1 MPHRAVLGPA
11 WVAPREKS
19 PHQPFPDFA
28 LLCPRARK
36 RIRRKLAACIILSY
50 KQLGRALG
58 RQTLLCFFALPAT
71 IPSRVLGADND
82 CLPQKRNNMFLFH
95 RIRRNCPFLWC
106 PRKLQPPGL
115 FIAHGRYSYV
125 SLGTSGL
132 KFLNRVWQ
140 SLCWHLLGIQGF
152 LNLLLFLVDKGSPPG
167 WGCKMK
173 QREHCRMFTQHHRAS
188 STPVVW
194 CPEGARTARL
204 LGEGAVKAQ
213 ESCSCWVDGQGE
225 LAICWKAISTDR
237 QQSGKSSWV

>member
-1 MPHRAVLGPA
+1 MQGRSHTEQPGFAVPSHLGKPFCIQPPGMPHRAVLGPA

-188 STPVVW
+188 STPVV
-194 CPEGARTARL
+194 
-204 LGEGAVKAQ
+204 
-213 ESCSCWVDGQGE
+213 
-225 LAICWKAISTDR
+225 
-237 QQSGKSSWV
+237 